1 MNHDVIS
8 GRNALTP
15 VLNRDDAMREWERR
29 QSGKAPASQPYPQ
42 LEYLQQQAELAG
54 TGLGTWNQPRR
65 FQAQPSSLSQTYQPS
80 SSIVVDEPER
90 RDAIMSNVRSAARG
104 EHPSQSLYNSATAA
118 SLSSPPQAY
127 SGGSTAS
134 AARFGSSYAQQQ
146 PTSSFDGLDRRGE
159 MNVYAP
165 MQPDQYQSYPTS
177 PSHQTGSTSFYSA
190 GVVPTATQAN
200 NTQRNPFSGQTPST
214 NGQSNAQRDGQRT
227 DGMGVWAR

>member
-29 QSGKAPASQPYPQ
+29 QSGKAAAAQPYPQ
-42 LEYLQQQAELAG
+42 LEYLQQQAEMAA
-54 TGLGTWNQPRR
+54 TGLGPWNQPRR

-80 SSIVVDEPER
+80 TSIVVDEPER

-104 EHPSQSLYNSATAA
+104 EHPSQSLYNAATAA

-127 SGGSTAS
+127 SGGSTTGAG
-134 AARFGSSYAQQQ
+134 RFGGSYTQQQ
-146 PTSSFDGLDRRGE
+146 PASSFDGLDRRAD

-165 MQPDQYQSYPTS
+165 IQPEQYQSYPTS
-177 PSHQTGSTSFYSA
+177 PSHQTGSASFYSA
-190 GVVPTATQAN
+190 GVVPTGTLPN
-200 NTQRNPFSGQTPST
+200 NAQRNPFSGQNPVV
-214 NGQSNAQRDGQRT
+214 NGQNNTQRDSQRA
-227 DGMGVWAR
+227 DVWAR